1 MMLDGRRDLDHKR
14 PRSVSLPSPMA
25 RVGCDTGVTMNV
37 MYSPKD
43 ERRNERKIMATNEKS
58 VRRAAAASG
67 STAAEIKDPLTVE
80 LRRASERLDALEN
93 KSPLPTAPSAAA
105 WQAPFAEHMKRA
117 RDALLMRMARDA
129 YLAERAAAQTQRP
142 DKAVLRS
149 ERRVSIDEAR
159 AWISSHLRSTSKLS
173 TGRRGQKGD
182 GTEVVIPWRTHS
194 ARSAAQ
200 AALAAFSQERRQQEP
215 LLAVTAAL
223 PHWSSSTHESR
234 LAVAATM
241 MHSSRNAAT
250 ASLALSPAI
259 GSQSQGRERVAAS
272 ARSRAAATRTEQ
284 VLELVLSEHGVDSD
298 EREMLSPRERI
309 SPREIR
315 EMGGGTEAT
324 AEQGEPAEAAAS
336 EALLA
341 SSFATAAHAI
351 MNASASSSEE
361 AGSAAGSVTDSV
373 DTSRTYSAAG
383 PFATGPIM
391 TTPSTATPSRVAIEQ
406 APGAEILFADTY
418 TKAPK
423 GCRIHSTTPQ
433 AATADGNSHKTQM
446 SAADLYAAASRRAV
460 LAQRAFAHGHWQQL
474 RREEAARHA
483 AIEAFDDAVSRA
495 AAGGTASH
503 RRTCSASAL
512 VHTLEGAVLGTGI
525 GCKSAD
531 NMTPHDHAK
540 RPHDVAEVQRTG
552 AFSICGLCARRLESG
567 LLHSKPVSSSA
578 VWRQRTA
585 WGAPPAEACFEDIL
599 ARSYVRVCKPCFEV
613 IRGGRGSA
621 DSRRSSDSAAAGGEG
636 WIRTLHRTERA
647 RLSWPWEPAVPRV
660 ADPRPAAA

>member
-1 MMLDGRRDLDHKR
+1 
-14 PRSVSLPSPMA
+14 MA
-25 RVGCDTGVTMNV
+25 
-37 MYSPKD
+37 
-43 ERRNERKIMATNEKS
+43 AANEKS

-93 KSPLPTAPSAAA
+93 KSPLPPAPSAAA
-105 WQAPFAEHMKRA
+105 WQAPFAEHTKRA

-129 YLAERAAAQTQRP
+129 YLAERAVAQTQRP

-149 ERRVSIDEAR
+149 ERRVAIDEAR

-173 TGRRGQKGD
+173 KGRRGQKGD
-182 GTEVVIPWRTHS
+182 GAEVVIPWRTHS

-241 MHSSRNAAT
+241 MHSSRAAAT

-284 VLELVLSEHGVDSD
+284 VLELVLSEHGVDGD
-298 EREMLSPRERI
+298 EREMLSPRERM

-315 EMGGGTEAT
+315 EIGGSTEAT
-324 AEQGEPAEAAAS
+324 AEQGEAAEAAAS
-336 EALLA
+336 EALAA

-361 AGSAAGSVTDSV
+361 AGSAAASVTDSV

-383 PFATGPIM
+383 PFATGPVM
-391 TTPSTATPSRVAIEQ
+391 ATPSTAIPSRVAIEQ
-406 APGAEILFADTY
+406 SPGAEILFADTY

-423 GCRIHSTTPQ
+423 GCSTTRQ

-460 LAQRAFAHGHWQQL
+460 LAQRAFAHGHWQQR

-503 RRTCSASAL
+503 RRACSASAL
-512 VHTLEGAVLGTGI
+512 IHTLEGAVLGTGV

-531 NMTPHDHAK
+531 NITPHDHAK
-540 RPHDVAEVQRTG
+540 RPHDVAEVQKTG
-552 AFSICGLCARRLESG
+552 AFSICGLCARRLESA

-585 WGAPPAEACFEDIL
+585 WGAPPAEACLEDIL
-599 ARSYVRVCKPCFEV
+599 ACSYVRVCKPCFEV

-636 WIRTLHRTERA
+636 WIRTIHRTERA
-647 RLSWPWEPAVPRV
+647 RLSWPWEPVVPRV
-660 ADPRPAAA
+660 AVPRPAVA